1 VKAIEPNRWM
11 LWGDQAGDS
20 TWFWGLYPVD
30 ERHTRLLTRVRM
42 RYRWTSLLALFNPL
56 VEFTD
61 IAMMRDRTNHLP
73 RSMTHRERRASVSDA
88 PSPNNSPSL
97 VSSTAGKL

>member
-1 VKAIEPNRWM
+1 MKAVEPNHWM
-11 LWGDQAGDS
+11 LWGDKAGDS

-30 ERHTRLLTRVRM
+30 ERHTRLITRLRM

-61 IAMMRDRTNHLP
+61 IVMMRKCLLGI
-73 RSMTHRERRASVSDA
+73 MRRAEASA
-88 PSPNNSPSL
+88 PA
-97 VSSTAGKL
+97 VATAPVVA